1 MKTIKLIIALV
12 LLTSFFV
19 SCTPQDSI
27 IDVNGLNIVK
37 PSVAATNGGG
47 SEVLMTKKGG

>member
-1 MKTIKLIIALV
+1 MKTIKLIIVLA

-27 IDVNGLNIVK
+27 IDASSQNIAK
-37 PSVAATNGGG
+37 PSVAATGGNGAEGI
-47 SEVLMTKKGG
+47 MKKGG